1 MADGWQA
8 STNTGMQ
15 KPTLARLWPFSRM
28 RNPAGKIVK
37 LKLAENEI
45 NFFFNQKNQLQLYAS
60 LAVFSCEKSKFFT

>member
-15 KPTLARLWPFSRM
+15 KPTLARLWPFS

-45 NFFFNQKNQLQLYAS
+45 NFFFNQKNQLQLYAF
-60 LAVFSCEKSKFFT
+60 LAVFSCETSKIFT